1 MGVYLC
7 GLGIRPR
14 AGCVKAEGSL
24 PRKRLAQLAPSK
36 NCVLMEFPIS
46 AAGDDDELA
55 ALARRAG
62 SGNVR
67 AFDELARRVRRR
79 IQAWAHA
86 VTHDEDEAEDVAQ
99 LVLLRLHARVSE
111 YQGRSRF
118 TTWLYRITR
127 NLATDRRR
135 REAKRSALLLNQV
148 NSLATDQAVRDTP
161 AEAPPHLAEL
171 VRFYLEELPGRQREV
186 FELSDVQGLDSTQV
200 GARLGISGST
210 VRVLLARARRTI
222 RLRILEQRPQWLEEY
237 KE

>member
-46 AAGDDDELA
+46 
-55 ALARRAG
+55 
-62 SGNVR
+62 
-67 AFDELARRVRRR
+67 FDELARRVRRR

>member
-46 AAGDDDELA
+46 AAGDD
-55 ALARRAG
+55 
-62 SGNVR
+62 
-67 AFDELARRVRRR
+67 
-79 IQAWAHA
+79 
-86 VTHDEDEAEDVAQ
+86 DEAEDVAQ